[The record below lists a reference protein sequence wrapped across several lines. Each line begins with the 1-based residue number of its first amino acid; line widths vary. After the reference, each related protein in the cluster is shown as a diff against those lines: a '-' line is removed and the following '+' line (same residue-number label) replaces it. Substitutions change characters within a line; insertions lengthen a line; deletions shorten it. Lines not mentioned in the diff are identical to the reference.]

1 MSEVVNVPASMDNV
15 FVEEIW
21 VGLACEPEGTWYQP
35 SNTFGYVDEASITNK
50 ECTLKF
56 TSCAIELEV
65 AAIVTGELTCTDP
78 SPSETTVKYLVLPA
92 FATTILPVVCKHV
105 PLSDLAIKVNILSS
119 TSKKIPSV
127 SALAV
132 ILAVKRLEPVT
143 KVWYIDN
150 VVRSAP
156 KLPEILIFTLLDIY
170 YKYQPSQDRQSVDVL
185 LPISPLITESVRR

>member
-1 MSEVVNVPASMDNV
+1 M
-15 FVEEIW
+15 
-21 VGLACEPEGTWYQP
+21 
-35 SNTFGYVDEASITNK
+35 
-50 ECTLKF
+50 
-56 TSCAIELEV
+56 
-65 AAIVTGELTCTDP
+65 
-78 SPSETTVKYLVLPA
+78 
-92 FATTILPVVCKHV
+92 
-105 PLSDLAIKVNILSS
+105 
-119 TSKKIPSV
+119 PSV